1 MDHKRKA
8 SSSAGIADGDDR
20 AMKRQKTPGQ
30 PSDYNLMQGETRE
43 STSAY
48 GLHFLETIRRTKDKS
63 GRLVASYFDHLIPR
77 ETNKEYYERIRMPI
91 SLKGIERKLLNQDFK
106 NLSELES
113 YFKRMVTNAKEF
125 YPKNSEVFED
135 AERVRKALSNYMTKT
150 NPAYKLISGYSCQ
163 ATPIPAD
170 LAELEIESEDASAY
184 RVTVEATKQVDDE
197 DAEGEEDEQEDEDA
211 EGEEDEDGQEE
222 EEDGNPRKIVLK
234 RKGPGRPTRAESE
247 QAKKL
252 DRSGRVK
259 ADHEYDGVSYKG
271 LSFQQAQ
278 EKIVEEL
285 IRKPDG
291 SDPYFLDFINLP
303 PRSYKDY
310 FAVITSP
317 LSLKGLQ
324 KLVKGIHGRQPATG
338 VSDFKSWA
346 VFEEKASLLWT
357 NAHFYNEE
365 GSPIHT
371 LATELQKCFADELT
385 QAKAVVQE
393 PPQPKI
399 KLKMTPGQE
408 TPVLGP
414 KKITIHV
421 GGSRGSTAASPA
433 PQTGRSNDSSRPDV
447 NMDANRNIP
456 PTLANTTAASFQV
469 DNNRV
474 LSGAVASVLP
484 AVGVAPP
491 NLSSQQQ
498 PTAGFPGPN
507 GNIPAPLAVANG
519 IAAQPFQP
527 PQGQQ
532 LQNGTPHPM
541 PVPVP
546 APAPAP
552 PIHDFKYRAP
562 GRGYADALLPSV
574 LLRTHP
580 SMVMDQM
587 LRVEIP
593 AHPTEAHQNLT
604 MHVGTHN
611 RLQLIPRLAPFEQ
624 QGRQY
629 RMFVTVNGQ
638 NIGRAPPL
646 PVKDDPLPQNTIVFD
661 VVVQHITTVVVVT
674 VIASLPKGQKLVTG
688 ADCEVEKLT
697 LNLHMSRA

>member
-8 SSSAGIADGDDR
+8 SSSGSGIADGDDR
-20 AMKRQKTPGQ
+20 APKRLKTPGP
-30 PSDYNLMQGETRE
+30 PSDYNLLQGETRE
-43 STSAY
+43 STTAY

-63 GRLVASYFDHLIPR
+63 GRLVASYFENLLPR

-91 SLKGIERKLLNQDFK
+91 SLKIIERKLHNQDFK

-150 NPAYKLISGYSCQ
+150 NPAYKLIPGYSCQ
-163 ATPIPAD
+163 ATPIPND
-170 LAELEIESEDASAY
+170 LQPEPEVAALTAQAESKEAEKRNAGSQDAG
-184 RVTVEATKQVDDE
+184 
-197 DAEGEEDEQEDEDA
+197 GEEDAQGEEDA
-211 EGEEDEDGQEE
+211 DGEEDED
-222 EEDGNPRKIVLK
+222 EDDGGSRRIVLK
-234 RKGPGRPTRAESE
+234 RKGPGRPARAGSE

-252 DRSGRVK
+252 DKSGRVK
-259 ADHEYDGVSYKG
+259 ADHEYEGVSYKG
-271 LSFQQAQ
+271 LTFQQAQ

-285 IRKPDG
+285 IRKPDESG
-291 SDPYFLDFINLP
+291 DPYFLDFINLP

-346 VFEEKASLLWT
+346 AFEEKASLLWT

-365 GSPIHT
+365 GSVIHT
-371 LATELQKCFADELT
+371 LATELKQCFEAELNE
-385 QAKAVVQE
+385 AKAVVQE

-408 TPVLGP
+408 TPVLNS

-421 GGSRGSTAASPA
+421 GGSRGSTAAPSPA
-433 PQTGRSNDSSRPDV
+433 PPTGRSSDPGGADGNRALPP
-447 NMDANRNIP
+447 AN
-456 PTLANTTAASFQV
+456 AAAGDGSKMAP
-469 DNNRV
+469 
-474 LSGAVASVLP
+474 GAVASPRP
-484 AVGVAPP
+484 AVAGAVPAGA
-491 NLSSQQQ
+491 QQ
-498 PTAGFPGPN
+498 AAGPN
-507 GNIPAPLAVANG
+507 GGVPGVVNGANG
-519 IAAQPFQP
+519 AGLP
-527 PQGQQ
+527 GQQ
-532 LQNGTPHPM
+532 SFPQAPGQQPLQNGHAQSG
-541 PVPVP
+541 P

-552 PIHDFKYRAP
+552 PIYDCKYRAP
-562 GRGYADALLPSV
+562 GRGLADALLPSV
-574 LLRTHP
+574 LIRTHP
-580 SMVMDQM
+580 TVLLDPKFR
-587 LRVEIP
+587 LEIP
-593 AHPTEAHQNLT
+593 AHPKEAHQNLT
-604 MHVGTHN
+604 THIPAAHS

-638 NIGRAPPL
+638 TVVRAPPV
-646 PVKDDPLPQNTIVFD
+646 PADDDPLPPNPVVFD
-661 VVVQHITTVVVVT
+661 LVLQPVTNIIAVT
-674 VIASLPKGQKLVTG
+674 VIASLPKGQKLPNG
-688 ADCEVEKLT
+688 ADCEVEKLV
-697 LNLHMSRA
+697 LNVQLLRV